1 MLRRASN
8 VYAQIVSE
16 EEEKVRRFCKF
27 IGSIVA
33 FCLVLL
39 FFVFLLLMVALV
51 VYAGVYYFLVP
62 TKEYTFPL
70 YFDYGDGGAAA
81 SGPDAATAALSLTSE
96 RTQWVSTNLAVAEK
110 NKMQT
115 LLMPGQAYT
124 VVIDLVV
131 PESPVNVE
139 HGPLMV
145 ETELFGEKLS
155 SSHLLAKSRRPVF
168 LKYKSTFVRY
178 LQNVFFS
185 LPLGLGLVREEQK
198 VSVFAFDRFVES
210 RKNHLV
216 NAKVTLKTRK
226 LEVYNA
232 RLKIVAELSGVR
244 YFMYHWFFPSAVVG
258 ISNILFMEIF
268 GLTTAVIVYL
278 LAFGP
283 PHFLLG
289 GNVGGSRDSSAN
301 PSPYESP
308 RGSVHDPNPP
318 FVGGA
323 QESTPRPFNRRATL
337 VLPTA
342 EEQRQRENERAVRQI
357 ELEEKIEGVETEL
370 AAALENPV
378 TKP

>member
-1 MLRRASN
+1 MREA
-8 VYAQIVSE
+8 
-16 EEEKVRRFCKF
+16 VRRHPV
-27 IGSIVA
+27 GDE
-33 FCLVLL
+33 
-39 FFVFLLLMVALV
+39 
-51 VYAGVYYFLVP
+51 AGA
-62 TKEYTFPL
+62 TSA
-70 YFDYGDGGAAA
+70 GG
-81 SGPDAATAALSLTSE
+81 
-96 RTQWVSTNLAVAEK
+96 
-110 NKMQT
+110 
-115 LLMPGQAYT
+115 
-124 VVIDLVV
+124 
-131 PESPVNVE
+131 
-139 HGPLMV
+139 
-145 ETELFGEKLS
+145 
-155 SSHLLAKSRRPVF
+155 
-168 LKYKSTFVRY
+168 
-178 LQNVFFS
+178 

-308 RGSVHDPNPP
+308 RGSVHEVP
-318 FVGGA
+318 F
-323 QESTPRPFNRRATL
+323 
-337 VLPTA
+337 
-342 EEQRQRENERAVRQI
+342 
-357 ELEEKIEGVETEL
+357 
-370 AAALENPV
+370 AALVGNRPLRISECLGVAATEHITGASVPP
-378 TKP
+378 TFSASFAP